1 MVREQSSASA
11 PASIFKEQTL
21 LTGRGYKLLWR
32 LASGSGPPT
41 GLSLPTVGHPL
52 GKNQVLWRR
61 YNPNWA
67 PIGSK
72 LALVRTWQKEV
83 NGGQSA
89 QVIAAQWARLHVRRR
104 TCKVVRDL
112 KGFPRRLES
121 GRTFLGRGSRVEGK
135 PFATLHMPFPFLN
148 CMIYFSVAPEVESG
162 AFYLLGLPAPA
173 QLPNLALWLALC
185 YNLHMYFL

>member
-32 LASGSGPPT
+32 LASGSRCQQW
-41 GLSLPTVGHPL
+41 GHPL

-61 YNPNWA
+61 YNPSWA

-72 LALVRTWQKEV
+72 LVLVRTWQKEV

-112 KGFPRRLES
+112 KGLLSKETRIWEDV
-121 GRTFLGRGSRVEGK
+121 SREGK
-135 PFATLHMPFPFLN
+135 QGGG
-148 CMIYFSVAPEVESG
+148 E
-162 AFYLLGLPAPA
+162 
-173 QLPNLALWLALC
+173 ALC
-185 YNLHMYFL
+185 YITHAFPVPKLYDLFFCGTGG